1 VTLQKYF
8 SHPSS
13 VTYFSWTSPIK
24 TATGT
29 ANRWGTINSKPL
41 GPIIMIQVRSSLLR
55 SSLQVYSA
63 AAPFISHLKLY
74 NYAEPNRHCFTF
86 LYPILVP
93 CGTTYWAML
102 EMLLGISKLG
112 SLLIVHNGML
122 KPLPNMFKKAAS
134 EPIILDWAR
143 LCTPNI
149 LGKGEAHSM
158 ALRSWVAASTILS
171 KKVSCPQTHF
181 GRCYNNHIWWNS
193 STPLLGLNRLWHWAL
208 L

>member
-1 VTLQKYF
+1 MTLQKYF
-8 SHPSS
+8 SHPGS

-24 TATGT
+24 LKLGQQIGG
-29 ANRWGTINSKPL
+29 GTINSKPL
-41 GPIIMIQVRSSLLR
+41 GPIMIQVRSYLLR
-55 SSLQVYSA
+55 SFLQVYSA
-63 AAPFISHLKLY
+63 AAPFTSHLKLY
-74 NYAEPNRHCFTF
+74 NYAEPKLFSRNQTGIVSLFF
-86 LYPILVP
+86 IQFLVP

-149 LGKGEAHSM
+149 LGKGV
-158 ALRSWVAASTILS
+158 RPI
-171 KKVSCPQTHF
+171 P
-181 GRCYNNHIWWNS
+181 
-193 STPLLGLNRLWHWAL
+193 WH
-208 L
+208 

>member
-1 VTLQKYF
+1 
-8 SHPSS
+8 
-13 VTYFSWTSPIK
+13 
-24 TATGT
+24 
-29 ANRWGTINSKPL
+29 
-41 GPIIMIQVRSSLLR
+41 MIQVRSSLLR
-55 SSLQVYSA
+55 SFLQVYSA
-63 AAPFISHLKLY
+63 AAPFTSHLKLY
-74 NYAEPNRHCFTF
+74 NYVEPKPFSRNQTGIVSLFF
-86 LYPILVP
+86 IQFLVP

-102 EMLLGISKLG
+102 EMLLGMSKLG